1 MQILSDSPAATEA
14 LAGKIAQLLLPG
26 DFISLCGELG
36 AGKTRFASGI
46 ARGLGVDPATHV
58 TSPTYTLLNIYQG
71 RLPLYHFDL
80 YRLSGDDDVF
90 DLGFSEYFAGN
101 GVCLV
106 EWSERLNGEL
116 PQGRLEILMSYVDES
131 VRSIELSATSPR
143 YTRLLEQLLAGDKIN

>member
-14 LAGKIAQLLLPG
+14 LAGKIAQLLMPG

-46 ARGLGVDPATHV
+46 ARGLGVDPDTLV

-90 DLGFSEYFAGN
+90 DLGFSDYFSGN
-101 GVCLV
+101 GVSLV
-106 EWSERLNGEL
+106 EWSERLNDEL

-131 VRSIELSATSPR
+131 VRMIELSATSPR
-143 YTRLLEQLLAGDKIN
+143 FTHLLEQLLAGDKIN